1 MLFIGDIVG
10 KPGRWILSKFLPV
23 LRNELQIDFVI
34 ANGENAA
41 GGFGITKK
49 SANKIYRYGIDVIT
63 SGNHIFDRK
72 QEIEEILKE
81 KRVIIPLNYVNY
93 FNKGIFETEINGIKL
108 AVLNIEGVIFMPE
121 EPKKLNPFLII
132 DEALNVVRDSKI
144 IIVDFHAEATAEK
157 IAMANYLDGKVTAVI
172 GTHTHVMTAD
182 ERIMKNGTAYITD
195 AGMTGPFDSVI
206 GMDVETVIR
215 KFKGN
220 EERLKIA
227 KDDIRMNGVLI
238 TADIDTGKAVNIRRL
253 EIGEDFKR

>member
-1 MLFIGDIVG
+1 
-10 KPGRWILSKFLPV
+10 
-23 LRNELQIDFVI
+23 
-34 ANGENAA
+34 
-41 GGFGITKK
+41 
-49 SANKIYRYGIDVIT
+49 
-63 SGNHIFDRK
+63 
-72 QEIEEILKE
+72 
-81 KRVIIPLNYVNY
+81 
-93 FNKGIFETEINGIKL
+93 
-108 AVLNIEGVIFMPE
+108 MPE